1 MMAAMG
7 KGSKRDTDDV
17 TDGPTGSEQFRRLDD
32 FSHRDRM
39 FGIIV
44 NVKFMMSA
52 RAKCVKMARGS
63 GNI

>member
-1 MMAAMG
+1 MAAMG

-39 FGIIV
+39 SWHHRQREVYDVCKGELCQ
-44 NVKFMMSA
+44 NG
-52 RAKCVKMARGS
+52 AKQW
-63 GNI
+63 